1 MSEQITVWVG
11 TVVAASNGHVED
23 DRAPVTF
30 EGEQLGQST
39 RYGIGRNGGLTDT
52 RGVTETLYR
61 TSDGRLVVHIDNW
74 SRWQGEPSTERLFE
88 VTEADLSV
96 GGKFERLGRECGF
109 GRPLTLD
116 EALSPGDERDEE
128 LA

>member
-11 TVVAASNGHVED
+11 TVMATSNGHVED
-23 DRAPVTF
+23 DRVAVAF
-30 EGEQLGQST
+30 EGEQLGQMT
-39 RYGIGRNGGLTDT
+39 RYGTGRNGGLTDT

-61 TSDGRLVVHIDNW
+61 ASDGRLVVHVEDW
-74 SRWQGEPSTERLFE
+74 SRWQGEPNVERLIE

-96 GGKFERLGRECGF
+96 GGAFERLGAECGF

-116 EALSPGDERDEE
+116 EALSRSLPGNNEVG
-128 LA
+128 